1 MSLRSPLGKVLG
13 MGSAKDGT
21 AHWWAQ
27 RVSAVALIPLT
38 LWFVFSL
45 LTLPA
50 FDYDTVRTWLS
61 VPVSGFLAVLL
72 VAVLA
77 YHSYLGT
84 TVIVEDYVHRRRHEG
99 ALAAAAALPRTCFV
113 RRREHI
119 RDIARRVRTL
129 EFMSEYE
136 FIDHTYDVVVVGAG
150 GAGLARHL
158 RSGRGRSLHRLPHQG
173 LPDAQPH
180 RGGAGRHLR
189 GARQHGRG

>member
-1 MSLRSPLGKVLG
+1 MSLRSPLGTVLG

-50 FDYDTVRTWLS
+50 FDYDTVHTWLS
-61 VPVSGFLAVLL
+61 VPISGFLAVLL

-84 TVIVEDYVHRRRHEG
+84 IVIVEDYVS
-99 ALAAAAALPRTCFV
+99 AAGMKVL
-113 RRREHI
+113 
-119 RDIARRVRTL
+119 TL
-129 EFMSEYE
+129 LVLRFLY
-136 FIDHTYDVVVVGAG
+136 VLCG
-150 GAGLARHL
+150 GAGIFAIL
-158 RSGRGRSLHRLPHQG
+158 RVVFGFSRL
-173 LPDAQPH
+173 
-180 RGGAGRHLR
+180 
-189 GARQHGRG
+189 

>member
-50 FDYDTVRTWLS
+50 FDFDTVRTWLS
-61 VPVSGFLAVLL
+61 VPFSGFLAVLL

-84 TVIVEDYVHRRRHEG
+84 IVIVEDYVT
-99 ALAAAAALPRTCFV
+99 AAGMKVL
-113 RRREHI
+113 
-119 RDIARRVRTL
+119 TL
-129 EFMSEYE
+129 LLLRFLY
-136 FIDHTYDVVVVGAG
+136 VLCG
-150 GAGLARHL
+150 GAGIFAIL
-158 RSGRGRSLHRLPHQG
+158 RVVFGFSNL
-173 LPDAQPH
+173 
-180 RGGAGRHLR
+180 
-189 GARQHGRG
+189 

>member
-61 VPVSGFLAVLL
+61 VPFSGFLAVLL

-84 TVIVEDYVHRRRHEG
+84 IVIVEDYVT
-99 ALAAAAALPRTCFV
+99 AAGMKVL
-113 RRREHI
+113 
-119 RDIARRVRTL
+119 TL
-129 EFMSEYE
+129 LVLRFLY
-136 FIDHTYDVVVVGAG
+136 VLCG
-150 GAGLARHL
+150 GAGIFAIL
-158 RSGRGRSLHRLPHQG
+158 RVVFGFSNL
-173 LPDAQPH
+173 
-180 RGGAGRHLR
+180 
-189 GARQHGRG
+189 